1 MTLPG
6 STTAEVKTCCAAL
19 YETDYARLLLGDSF
33 HPGGLELT
41 ERLGNLLE
49 LNPGQR
55 VLDVASGTGASA
67 VFLAERFGCEVVGLD
82 YSTELVGQARG
93 LAREAGLEHLVRFD
107 HGDSER
113 LPFPDGAFDALICE
127 CSFCTFPDKRSAANE
142 FARVL
147 RPGGQVGLSDITLK
161 GPLPPELTGLLA
173 QIVCIA
179 DAQPLDRYE
188 ALLEGAGFR
197 IDRVEPHPEV
207 LESTVRDVQARLLG
221 AELILK
227 VKKIELPGVD
237 LKQARGVAANAA
249 KAVEQGTLGY
259 GLLVGA
265 LPES

>member
-1 MTLPG
+1 MTLPV
-6 STTAEVKTCCAAL
+6 STATEVKTCCAAL

-41 ERLGNLLE
+41 ERLGDLLE
-49 LNPGQR
+49 LRSGKQ

-93 LAREAGLEHLVRFD
+93 RAREAGLDHLVRFEQ
-107 HGDSER
+107 GDSES
-113 LPFPDGAFDALICE
+113 LPFPDGTFDALICE
-127 CSFCTFPDKRSAANE
+127 CSFCTFPDKHSAADE

-147 RPGGQVGLSDITLK
+147 RPGGRVGLSDITLS

-173 QIVCIA
+173 QIICIA
-179 DAQPLDRYE
+179 DALPLDRYE
-188 ALLEGAGFR
+188 SLLEGAGFQ

-207 LESTVRDVQARLLG
+207 LESTVRDVTAKLFG

-227 VKKIELPGVD
+227 IKKIELPGVD
-237 LKQARGVAANAA
+237 LTQAMSVAASAA
-249 KAVEQGTLGY
+249 ETIEEGTLSY
-259 GLLVGA
+259 GLLVGTM
-265 LPES
+265 P

>member
-1 MTLPG
+1 MTLPA
-6 STTAEVKTCCAAL
+6 STASEVKTCCAAL

-41 ERLGNLLE
+41 ERLGNLLD
-49 LNPGQR
+49 LHPGQR

-82 YSTELVGQARG
+82 YSTELVGQARRR
-93 LAREAGLEHLVRFD
+93 AREASLEHLVRFE

-127 CSFCTFPDKRSAANE
+127 CSFCTFPDKRSAASE

-147 RPGGQVGLSDITLK
+147 KPGGLVGLSDITLN

-173 QIVCIA
+173 QIICIA
-179 DAQPLDRYE
+179 DALPLDRYE
-188 ALLEGAGFR
+188 ALLEQAGFR

-207 LESTVRDVQARLLG
+207 LETTVRDVTAKLLG

-237 LKQARGVAANAA
+237 LAQAKSVAAIAA
-249 KAVEQGTLGY
+249 ETIEGGALGY
-259 GLLVGA
+259 GLLVGT
-265 LPES
+265 LP

>member
-1 MTLPG
+1 MMLSAPAA
-6 STTAEVKTCCAAL
+6 AEVKTCCAAL

-49 LNPGQR
+49 LGPGQR

-67 VFLAERFGCEVVGLD
+67 AFLAGRFGCEVVGLD
-82 YSTELVGQARG
+82 YSSELVGQARRR
-93 LAREAGLEHLVRFD
+93 AREAGLEHLVRFE
-107 HGDSER
+107 HGDSES
-113 LPFPDGAFDALICE
+113 LPFPDDSFDVLICE

-147 RPGGQVGLSDITLK
+147 RPGGQVGLSDITLN
-161 GPLPPELTGLLA
+161 GPLPPELSGLLA
-173 QIVCIA
+173 QIICIA
-179 DAQPLDRYE
+179 DALPLDRYE

-197 IDRVEPHPEV
+197 MDRVEPHPEV
-207 LESTVRDVQARLLG
+207 LESTVRDVRARLLG

-237 LKQARGVAANAA
+237 LGQAKRVAASAA
-249 KAVEQGTLGY
+249 ETIEEGTLGY
-259 GLLVGA
+259 GLLVGT
-265 LPES
+265 LPYS